1 MDDRISW
8 DLWQSFLAVAETGSL
23 SAAAR
28 RLRLTQP
35 TLSRHVDQLEALLGQ
50 PLFLRGPQGLV
61 PTPGAAAM
69 VTEARGMAAAEAS
82 LRRRAAGVA
91 TEETGVVRL
100 SASEVVGAEV
110 LPPMLAGFRAANPGI
125 EIELAL
131 TNRAEDVRR
140 RAADLALRMFRPAGD
155 ALKARRLG
163 AAHLGLYATRAYL
176 EEAGSVPKE
185 ALDLAGL
192 CLIGPDDLSRLGGVR
207 LGERELRRG
216 DFGLRADSDLA
227 QLQLIRA
234 GAGIGIMQERVAACE
249 PDLVRVVPGFR
260 PALEVWLVLNAEI
273 AATVPVR
280 RLADHL
286 AREVRAFYAAP

>member
-23 SAAAR
+23 SGAAR

-50 PLFLRGPQGLV
+50 PLFLRGPHGLV

-91 TEETGVVRL
+91 AEETGVVRL

-110 LPPMLAGFRAANPGI
+110 LPPILASFRAANPRI
-125 EIELAL
+125 EIELVL
-131 TNRAEDVRR
+131 TNRPEDVRR

-163 AAHLGLYATRAYL
+163 TAHLGLYATRAYL
-176 EEAGSVPKE
+176 GETGSVPEE
-185 ALDLAGL
+185 ARDLAGL
-192 CLIGPDDLSRLGGVR
+192 CLIGPDDLSRLGSVH
-207 LGERELRRG
+207 LGERELRRE

-234 GAGIGIMQERVAACE
+234 GAGIGIMQERIAARD
-249 PDLVRVVPGFR
+249 PDLLRVVPGFR
-260 PALEVWLVLNAEI
+260 LALEVWLVLNAEI

>member
-260 PALEVWLVLNAEI
+260 PALEVWLVLSAEI

>member
-163 AAHLGLYATRAYL
+163 TAHLGLYATRAYL

>member
-110 LPPMLAGFRAANPGI
+110 LPPMLAGFRAVNPGI

-163 AAHLGLYATRAYL
+163 TAHLGLYATRAYL